1 MTNEDL
7 VGKVL
12 KSTFFKAA
20 TKKAGKYAGTGL
32 AVLELLREALIKA
45 RDIANNENKG
55 VGQVLAERITTLSRM
70 VKAYATG
77 QYRIIPWASI
87 LKIIASLIYFISP
100 FDLIPDFLPFI
111 GLSDDLALVMWLFN
125 SLKTDVDNFI
135 AWEKGELLPLK

>member
-1 MTNEDL
+1 MNNEDL
-7 VGKVL
+7 VGRVL
-12 KSTFFKAA
+12 KSVFFKSA

-45 RDIANNENKG
+45 KNIAKNENKG
-55 VGQVLAERITTLSRM
+55 IGQVLAERITTLSRM

-100 FDLIPDFLPFI
+100 IDLIPDFLPLV
-111 GLSDDLALVMWLFN
+111 GLSDDLALVMWLFT
-125 SLKTDVDNFI
+125 SLKTDIDNFI
-135 AWEKGELLPLK
+135 AWEKGELIPE

>member
-1 MTNEDL
+1 MNNEDL
-7 VGKVL
+7 VGRIL
-12 KSTFFKAA
+12 KSVFFKTA

-45 RDIANNENKG
+45 KDIAKNENKG
-55 VGQVLAERITTLSRM
+55 IGQVLAERITTLSRM

-100 FDLIPDFLPFI
+100 IDLIPDFLPLV
-111 GLSDDLALVMWLFN
+111 GLSDDLALVMWLFT
-125 SLKTDVDNFI
+125 SLKTDIDNFI
-135 AWEKGELLPLK
+135 AWEKGELLPE

>member
-1 MTNEDL
+1 MNNEDL
-7 VGKVL
+7 VGRIL
-12 KSTFFKAA
+12 KSVFFKSA

-45 RDIANNENKG
+45 KNIAKNENKG
-55 VGQVLAERITTLSRM
+55 IGQVLAERITTLSRM

-100 FDLIPDFLPFI
+100 IDLIPDFLPLV
-111 GLSDDLALVMWLFN
+111 GLSDDLALVMWLFT
-125 SLKTDVDNFI
+125 SLKTDIDNFI
-135 AWEKGELLPLK
+135 AWEKGELIPE

>member
-1 MTNEDL
+1 MNNEDL
-7 VGKVL
+7 VGRVL
-12 KSTFFKAA
+12 KSTFFRAA

-45 RDIANNENKG
+45 RDIASKENKG

-125 SLKTDVDNFI
+125 SLKEDVDNFI
-135 AWEKGELLPLK
+135 AWEKGELLPQK